1 MKILGIPLRTPNATE
16 FTAAAAMGSGL
27 WVAAMGILRAAAVE
41 IDRFDAGALLLVI
54 VWGAVSARV
63 GIRIGHGGR
72 HLLANV
78 AVSAAL
84 LALYQGA
91 WALSG

>member
-1 MKILGIPLRTPNATE
+1 MKILGISLRNPSAWE
-16 FTAAAAMGSGL
+16 LTAAAVMGTGL
-27 WVAAMGILRAAAVE
+27 WVAAMGILRAAVVD
-41 IDRFDAGALLLVI
+41 IDRFDAGALLVVI

-63 GIRIGHGGR
+63 GIRIGLGHR
-72 HLLANV
+72 HLLANLS
-78 AVSAAL
+78 VSAAL